1 MPAAS
6 LSPLQQIGDHGE
18 AAASLTI
25 ADPEHLIG
33 GTVQLAVEA
42 ALGMGPQIEPFHQP
56 LQ

>member
-25 ADPEHLIG
+25 ADSEHLIG